1 MVVGDH
7 EDVVGVAPWCEGR
20 PDVGP
25 HTDQSG
31 WQDFRQLVLLGDV
44 QVQGNHGQ
52 AGDVVTQEHA
62 REDGQ
67 ESKEE
72 DQLPGGVSDRR
83 QFVGNDVQNVQVAVD
98 LDQDQHG
105 RDRFDRVPVHVG
117 AARPGKEE
125 TDDGDHNGDLQNS
138 VAKNF
143 L

>member
-7 EDVVGVAPWCEGR
+7 EDVVGVAPWREGR

-25 HTDQSG
+25 HPDQSG
-31 WQDFRQLVLLGDV
+31 RQDFRQLVLFGDV

-62 REDGQ
+62 REDRQ

-72 DQLPGGVSDRR
+72 DQLLGGVSDRR
-83 QFVGNDVQNVQVAVD
+83 QFVGNDVQNVQIAVD

-105 RDRFDRVPVHVG
+105 RDRFNRVPVHVG
-117 AARPGKEE
+117 VARTGKEK
-125 TDDGDHNGDLQNS
+125 TDDSDHDGDLQNS

>member
-7 EDVVGVAPWCEGR
+7 EDVVGVAPWREGR

-25 HTDQSG
+25 HPDQSG
-31 WQDFRQLVLLGDV
+31 WQDFWQLVLLGDV

-52 AGDVVTQEHA
+52 TGDVVTQEHA

-83 QFVGNDVQNVQVAVD
+83 QFIGNDVQNVQVAVD
-98 LDQDQHG
+98 LDQDQHS